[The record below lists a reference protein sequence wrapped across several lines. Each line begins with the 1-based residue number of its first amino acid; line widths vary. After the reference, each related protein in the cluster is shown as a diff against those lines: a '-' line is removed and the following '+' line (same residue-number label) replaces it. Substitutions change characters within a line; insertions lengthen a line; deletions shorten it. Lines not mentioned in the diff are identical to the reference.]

1 MDKIKLRQICFLFAA
16 LMPVTKMII
25 YPATVSYYAKN
36 DLLLS
41 AALNLLL
48 MGAVLA
54 LVLFLA
60 YRTDMTFYD
69 LLQNTFGRVAARII
83 YGLFALFFAFSAL
96 LPLMEQKG
104 FVTQIFYENI
114 PPVIAFAPFFG
125 VSFFA
130 CVKGFKTIGR
140 AADIAMPVF
149 AVCFAVIILLA
160 LPEADFSALLPVG
173 GGGEGIFRGSLYGLT
188 WYTDCLYPLFFL
200 GHFKR
205 EKGAWWKVGICYLV
219 GAAAV
224 LLFLGTFYG
233 IFADIALRQQNAVA
247 QISKY
252 TTAFTS
258 LGRIDLLFIFAL
270 ALVLVLSL
278 CVPAQLSV
286 HCACR
291 ALGDIGPLWPAA
303 VLNILLLGFTVFFKY
318 SYLELQTFFTQNLWF
333 VFLIFSYVLPVSAH
347 LLRKQERGRQ
357 GKTGGQKH
365 GAQCGNRGAR
375 MKETRKGD
383 TTGEERHE

>member
-114 PPVIAFAPFFG
+114 PPVIALFRGELF
-125 VSFFA
+125 
-130 CVKGFKTIGR
+130 CMR
-140 AADIAMPVF
+140 
-149 AVCFAVIILLA
+149 
-160 LPEADFSALLPVG
+160 
-173 GGGEGIFRGSLYGLT
+173 EGI
-188 WYTDCLYPLFFL
+188 
-200 GHFKR
+200 
-205 EKGAWWKVGICYLV
+205 
-219 GAAAV
+219 
-224 LLFLGTFYG
+224 
-233 IFADIALRQQNAVA
+233 
-247 QISKY
+247 
-252 TTAFTS
+252 
-258 LGRIDLLFIFAL
+258 
-270 ALVLVLSL
+270 
-278 CVPAQLSV
+278 
-286 HCACR
+286 
-291 ALGDIGPLWPAA
+291 
-303 VLNILLLGFTVFFKY
+303 
-318 SYLELQTFFTQNLWF
+318 
-333 VFLIFSYVLPVSAH
+333 
-347 LLRKQERGRQ
+347 
-357 GKTGGQKH
+357 
-365 GAQCGNRGAR
+365 
-375 MKETRKGD
+375 
-383 TTGEERHE
+383 

>member
-16 LMPVTKMII
+16 VMPVTKMII

-54 LVLFLA
+54 LVVFLS
-60 YRTDMTFYD
+60 YRTDMTFFD
-69 LLQNTFGRVAARII
+69 LLQNTFGRVAARVI
-83 YGLFALFFAFSAL
+83 YGIFALFFALSAL

-114 PPVIAFAPFFG
+114 PSVIAFAPFFG

-140 AADIAMPVF
+140 AADIALPVF
-149 AVCFAVIILLA
+149 ATCFAVIILLA

-173 GGGEGIFRGSLYGLT
+173 GGGEGIFRGSLYGLN
-188 WYTDCLYPLFFL
+188 WYTECLYPLFFL

-205 EKGAWWKVGICYLV
+205 EKGAWRKVGLSFLLG
-219 GAAAV
+219 GAAL

-233 IFADIALRQQNAVA
+233 IFADIAVQQQNAIA

-270 ALVLVLSL
+270 ALVLVFAL
-278 CVPAQLSV
+278 CIPAQLCV

-291 ALGDIGPLWPAA
+291 ALGGVNPLLPAA
-303 VLNILLLGFTVFFKY
+303 ACIRSAG
-318 SYLELQTFFTQNLWF
+318 SGTFAAKGGAENGERPRARAQRKNRHARAAKKWKRR
-333 VFLIFSYVLPVSAH
+333 SSAA
-347 LLRKQERGRQ
+347 
-357 GKTGGQKH
+357 GGH
-365 GAQCGNRGAR
+365 A
-375 MKETRKGD
+375 
-383 TTGEERHE
+383 